1 MKNNF
6 NWLTGFK
13 AMVGIAS
20 CVASMSVIYFGY
32 GIGTEEPKK
41 NAAAEAGAMRDK
53 HRPVRAMNVALGDTV
68 FFARD
73 LGYAVKS
80 ANQHSADGG
89 KIAARIESQLNGVRE
104 LYREEVAKNSA
115 LVGALVLQLTV
126 GAAGEVRHVREVSA
140 RLPDE
145 SFKKAVAREA
155 ASWSFAEVVDQDVEV
170 TCPLLFVREGMDIT
184 TIVQWEKSF
193 RAAQADT
200 PAQAP
205 VASLRG
211 SPSRRP
217 APAAQAT
224 FPPDTKFVQIRFAT
238 ALRAE
243 PNFSSPAL
251 TTLSGGTRVGLLRR
265 HGEWLE
271 VRSSATAPIGF
282 IRRELVTPVEVRQ

>member
-1 MKNNF
+1 MKDNF
-6 NWLTGFK
+6 DWLMGFK
-13 AMVGIAS
+13 GMVGVAS
-20 CVASMSVIYFGY
+20 CAIGLSVVYFGY
-32 GIGTEEPKK
+32 GIGTEGPKK
-41 NAAAEAGAMRDK
+41 NAAAEAGIMRDR
-53 HRPVRAMNVALGDTV
+53 HRPVRAMNVALGNMV

-80 ANQHSADGG
+80 LDQRAADGA
-89 KIAARIESQLNGVRE
+89 KIAARIESQLNGIRQ
-104 LYREEVAKNSA
+104 LYREEAAKNTA
-115 LVGALVLQLTV
+115 LAGALVSQLSV
-126 GAAGEVRHVREVSA
+126 GASGEVRHVRELSA

-145 SFKKAVAREA
+145 AFKKAVAREA
-155 ASWSFAEVVDQDVEV
+155 ASWSFAEVVDQDVEI

-200 PAQAP
+200 AAQA
-205 VASLRG
+205 ASASVRG
-211 SPSRRP
+211 ATSRSP

-224 FPPDTKFVQIRFAT
+224 FPPDTKFVRIRFAT

-251 TTLSGGTRVGLLRR
+251 ANLSGGTKVGLLRR
-265 HGEWLE
+265 HGDWLE